1 MKKYLPFTLTAIIIA
16 IDQITK
22 ALVVAFIPE
31 NTMWKSFFSDF
42 LEIIHVRNNAVAFS
56 MGSGFPMILKIVLFI
71 VVPLVFLGMLAYYL
85 VRAKDEDVTV
95 FQRWLMAGIVGGGI
109 GNVIDRI
116 FRGMS
121 VVDFIST
128 NNYGVFGMERF
139 PTYNIA
145 DASVV
150 ICVILMVITIIF
162 PSRDSKEKKK

>member
-1 MKKYLPFTLTAIIIA
+1 MRKYLPFTLTAIVIA
-16 IDQITK
+16 LDQITK

-31 NTMWKSFFSDF
+31 NTMWKSFLGDF

-56 MGSGFPMILKIVLFI
+56 MGSGFPMILKIALFI
-71 VVPLVFLGMLAYYL
+71 IVPLVFLSMLSYYL
-85 VRAKDEDVTV
+85 VKAKEEEVTT
-95 FQRWLMAGIVGGGI
+95 FQRWLLAGIVGGGV
-109 GNVIDRI
+109 GNIIDRV

-150 ICVILMVITIIF
+150 ICVILMVITLIF
-162 PSRDSKEKKK
+162 PFRGNKEKTK